1 MAIDA
6 LSFEQTPN
14 GRHYINYRDLGVQQ
28 LGSIYERLLEHEV
41 AREGSEIVIRPNI
54 FVRKSSGSYYTP
66 DDLVSLIVEETLGPL
81 VAARMDAFRDRVD
94 RIGEK
99 RKLCR
104 RSGQAT
110 PEARSGR
117 RAA

>member
-41 AREGSEIVIRPNI
+41 ASEG
-54 FVRKSSGSYYTP
+54 G
-66 DDLVSLIVEETLGPL
+66 
-81 VAARMDAFRDRVD
+81 RDRYPSQHFCPQEF
-94 RIGEK
+94 RQ
-99 RKLCR
+99 LLH
-104 RSGQAT
+104 A
-110 PEARSGR
+110 
-117 RAA
+117 